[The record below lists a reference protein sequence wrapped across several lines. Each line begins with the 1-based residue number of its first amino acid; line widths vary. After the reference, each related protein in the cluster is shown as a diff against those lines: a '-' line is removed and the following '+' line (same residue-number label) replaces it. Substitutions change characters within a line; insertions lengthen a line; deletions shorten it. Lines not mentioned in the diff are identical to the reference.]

1 MGMIHVY
8 CGDGKGKTTCA
19 LGLALR
25 AAGAD
30 MKVVIVQFLKG
41 SETSELK
48 SISKI
53 PNITVLRN
61 AKDFGF
67 INTMTDEQL
76 SAVRDMH
83 NENLMKASELV
94 KYGECDLLI
103 LDEITYVYK
112 MCLADKNIINDL
124 VENKPQDLELVIT
137 GRDPDSIFTDNADY
151 ITEMKAVKHPFDKG
165 VKARKG
171 IEF

>member
-1 MGMIHVY
+1 MGLIHVY

-25 AAGAD
+25 AAGAG

-48 SISKI
+48 SIAKI
-53 PNITVLRN
+53 PNITLLRN
-61 AKDFGF
+61 TEDFGF
-67 INTMTDEQL
+67 TNTMTDKQL
-76 SAVRDMH
+76 KAVKAMH
-83 NENLMKASELV
+83 NQNLIKVLDLV
-94 KYGECDLLI
+94 KNRECDLLV

-112 MCLADKNIINDL
+112 MNLADKSMISSLIK
-124 VENKPQDLELVIT
+124 NKPDGLELVVT
-137 GRDPDSIFTDNADY
+137 GRDPDKIFTDNADY
-151 ITEMKAVKHPFDKG
+151 ITEMVSGRHPFEKG
-165 VKARKG
+165 INARKG